1 MVASTVTATAV
12 REGPRLLLLDALF
25 VQGDRRVARASAV
38 FLQPSHSA
46 LGQVWSADPAD
57 RPTPPPADILPFA
70 DDESHFA
77 DGLPSQETRHFVPFF
92 ASDKPWSNNFTE
104 HQNAGRHA
112 MWTSAMPIVLG
123 ERITPFQAVA
133 SVADNTSMVTNWGSR
148 GVEYINSDIS
158 LSLIRRPV
166 GVSIG
171 LRSLDRIEADGLA
184 VGTAE
189 VFDRTGS
196 FGVVTV
202 TCLAN
207 TQRTVDFSQSDYD
220 GTVTV

>member
-1 MVASTVTATAV
+1 
-12 REGPRLLLLDALF
+12 
-25 VQGDRRVARASAV
+25 
-38 FLQPSHSA
+38 
-46 LGQVWSADPAD
+46 VWSADPAD
-57 RPTPPPADILPFA
+57 RPTPPPAEILPFGG
-70 DDESHFA
+70 
-77 DGLPSQETRHFVPFF
+77 DGHHFVPFF

-112 MWTSAMPIVLG
+112 MWSAAMPIVVG

-133 SVADNTSMVTNWGSR
+133 SVADNASMVTNWGSR

-158 LSLIRRPV
+158 LSLARRPV

-189 VFDRTGS
+189 VFDRAGS
-196 FGVVTV
+196 LGMVTV